1 MTENEFMKAVQ
12 EIGQKNHT
20 FKYEN
25 HTDIRNQKYKRISK
39 VPSDLSEMIWLFKGL
54 VLCEK
59 DFNWMGGSVA
69 SNISVYRRVV
79 QHPDIKHDMERLDEL
94 LDWALKN
101 RGQNPYTPLDS
112 HRYRG
117 CKSLM
122 DKRIRDKE
130 LRDTYIK
137 NMEAER
143 QIQIKKDQ
151 KIELHKQLNQLKQ
164 ARQALNYQS
173 YRVQIEL
180 FLLNNRARQLFDL
193 INHKI
198 KFPINLLPIHVWEKI
213 IILES
218 LGIDQIR
225 SLIKVIPKNTT
236 DEIKSIKRRLISLKE
251 PLELQSKPS

>member
-1 MTENEFMKAVQ
+1 
-12 EIGQKNHT
+12 
-20 FKYEN
+20 
-25 HTDIRNQKYKRISK
+25 
-39 VPSDLSEMIWLFKGL
+39 
-54 VLCEK
+54 
-59 DFNWMGGSVA
+59 
-69 SNISVYRRVV
+69 
-79 QHPDIKHDMERLDEL
+79 
-94 LDWALKN
+94 
-101 RGQNPYTPLDS
+101 
-112 HRYRG
+112 
-117 CKSLM
+117 
-122 DKRIRDKE
+122 
-130 LRDTYIK
+130 
-137 NMEAER
+137 MEAER

-225 SLIKVIPKNTT
+225 NLIKVIPKNTT